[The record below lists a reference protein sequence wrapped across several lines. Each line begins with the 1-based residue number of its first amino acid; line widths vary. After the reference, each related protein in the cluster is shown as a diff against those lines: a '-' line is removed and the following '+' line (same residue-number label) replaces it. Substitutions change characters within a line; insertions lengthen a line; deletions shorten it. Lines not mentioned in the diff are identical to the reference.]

1 MTFDDFKKNFHRVEI
16 CNLSPDEL
24 GEEAKQAKRRWE
36 VSVKEGMWKKNVNA
50 GGCINNRGLFYL
62 SSVSCLLSPAT
73 CHLHHPPISHL
84 FAVISLIDLRHSHK
98 HLLLMSFSENSFN
111 NW

>member
-24 GEEAKQAKRRWE
+24 GEDAIKTKRRWE

-50 GGCINNRGLFYL
+50 GGCINNRGLSTSYHL
-62 SSVSCLLSPAT
+62 SSVTCLLSFVI
-73 CHLHHPPISHL
+73 CHLSSH
-84 FAVISLIDLRHSHK
+84 FSLLSIT
-98 HLLLMSFSENSFN
+98 
-111 NW
+111 